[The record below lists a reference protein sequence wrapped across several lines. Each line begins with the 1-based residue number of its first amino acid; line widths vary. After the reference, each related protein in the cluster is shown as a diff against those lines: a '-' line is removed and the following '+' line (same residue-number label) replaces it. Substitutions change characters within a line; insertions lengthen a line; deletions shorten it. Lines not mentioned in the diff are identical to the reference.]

1 MRLHLV
7 HAHPETDSFV
17 AAMRDTV
24 IEAAQAAGAEVTL
37 SDLYAMGFNP
47 VLSAADFSERENP
60 EHLTYALEQRHNF
73 KKRTLAPD
81 IQSEAEKIL
90 AADVLGFTF
99 PLFWFGAPAILK
111 GWIDRVFLS
120 GPFFGGRRIYGNGGL
135 AGKRAFAAISMGA
148 RPDMFGP
155 DAIFGELESGMLR
168 HFLHGSLGYVGLTV
182 HKPFFAHRVP
192 YVDAAER
199 TSMLALLAEYVRTLE
214 QQPLIEMPDLSRF
227 DERMIPI
234 RGNG

>member
-7 HAHPETDSFV
+7 HAHPEADSFV

-24 IEAAQAAGAEVTL
+24 IEAARATGAEVTL
-37 SDLYAMGFNP
+37 SDLYAMDFNP

-60 EHLTYALEQRHNF
+60 DHLIYALEQRHNF
-73 KKRTLAPD
+73 ARRTLAPD
-81 IQSEAEKIL
+81 IQAEVEKIL

-99 PLFWFGAPAILK
+99 PLFWFGTPAILK

-120 GPFFGGRRIYGNGGL
+120 GPFFGGKRIYGKGGL

-148 RPDMFGP
+148 RPEMFGP
-155 DAIFGELESGMLR
+155 DAVFGELESGMLR
-168 HFLHGSLGYVGLTV
+168 HFLHGSLGYVGLSV

-192 YVDAAER
+192 YVDEAER
-199 TSMLALLAEYVRTLE
+199 TAMLARLADYVRTIE
-214 QQPLIEMPDLSRF
+214 RQPLIEMPDLTRF
-227 DERMIPI
+227 DDRMVPL